1 MLTRARLFLRNS
13 WPAVIVFAVALAVY
27 SVTLCPTLFVEG
39 SGENIVCVWTLGVP
53 HPPGFPLFC
62 LLGRAFAGLISV
74 GEPAFRV
81 NLFSAVMG
89 ATAAA
94 GLFLLIITA
103 GVGRIAAAAAA
114 LTYAFSATFWRQA
127 VIAEVY
133 TLSTGLVMVQIG
145 LLLHW
150 SRARR
155 QPVAQAP
162 ASHDKQKVERQA
174 KRHGVRDRDAALLWF
189 GLAFGLGLTVHYIHV
204 LLLPAY
210 AFFVAASDR
219 TVFRRWR
226 TLAGAVGMAAVGF
239 SLHVYAPLR
248 SRADPPIDWGNPETL
263 ANWWSYLTAAQYRGK
278 MFHLPLQSI
287 ASNLWS
293 FFARLPAELTWP
305 GLAAALAGIGVI
317 VRRDKALFGLLALM
331 IVLALVWA
339 TNYDIPW
346 EIDVYYLPA
355 VLGLAVFV
363 AVGVDWAV
371 RSASARKGLKWA
383 PVLSLVLPVLA
394 LYANLARNDLS
405 EQGFVLD
412 NALDVLDAVE
422 SGSAVV
428 LPTTNP
434 TFALLY
440 LKHVEHSAAG
450 VELWCLSDSG
460 VAPAEKAV
468 SPLQE
473 RESVPLPRLVVD
485 SLARGVPVYTVDRQ
499 PAGSV
504 AGFQQLPWGCVY
516 RVVRAGESAL
526 WRESAPGALEDTFR
540 FDANRQLS
548 WYGAEHELIAC
559 RYLLVKADYAWERG
573 RQEAADDLYQEALK
587 LGDDLPSVIAQV
599 GQRYVEQG
607 RSDLAAA
614 VYEAGLAKHDDALLH
629 NRLGAIYGRANRLE
643 DAQQHFERALELKPD
658 CADAHANLASV
669 YGRRGETERAV
680 AELEEALRID
690 RSNVLALKN
699 LAHAYAQTGRKEQAK
714 DLLLRSLD
722 INPAQEDVRSYLRV
736 LETD

>member
-1 MLTRARLFLRNS
+1 MSTRARLSLRNS
-13 WPAVIVFAVALAVY
+13 CPAVIVFAVALAVY
-27 SVTLCPTLFVEG
+27 SVSLCPTVFVEG
-39 SGENIVCVWTLGVP
+39 TGENIVCVWTLGVP

-62 LLGRAFAGLISV
+62 LLGRAFAGLLPI

-81 NLFSAVMG
+81 NLFSAVLG

-94 GLFLLIITA
+94 GLFVVIMAA
-103 GVGRIAAAAAA
+103 GAGRIAAAAAA

-133 TLSTGLVMVQIG
+133 TLSTVLVLLQVG

-155 QPVAQAP
+155 QTAAQVQVG
-162 ASHDKQKVERQA
+162 HDEQNFEEQSKK
-174 KRHGVRDRDAALLWF
+174 HGARDSDTALLWF
-189 GLAFGLGLTVHYIHV
+189 GLAFGLGLTVHYSHL

-210 AFFVAASDR
+210 VFFVAASDR
-219 TVFRRWR
+219 SVLRRWR
-226 TLAGAVGMAAVGF
+226 TLAGAVGMAAAGF
-239 SLHVYAPLR
+239 GLHVYAPLR

-278 MFHLPLQSI
+278 MFQLPLESV

-293 FFARLPAELTWP
+293 FLARLPAELTWP

-331 IVLALVWA
+331 IAAALVWA
-339 TNYDIPW
+339 VNYDIPW

-355 VLGLAVFV
+355 VLGLAIFV
-363 AVGVDWAV
+363 AFGVDRAV
-371 RSASARKGLKWA
+371 RLASAAKGLEWA
-383 PVLSLVLPVLA
+383 PVLSLALPVLA
-394 LYANLARNDLS
+394 LHANFARNDLS

-412 NALDVLDAVE
+412 NALDVLDVVE
-422 SGSAVV
+422 SRSAVV

-440 LKHVEHSAAG
+440 LKHVEHRAAG
-450 VELWCLSDSG
+450 VEFWCLGDG
-460 VAPAEKAV
+460 GAAPAGKAV

-473 RESVPLPRLVVD
+473 RGSVPLPRLVAD
-485 SLARGVPVYTVDRQ
+485 SLARGTPVYTVDRQ
-499 PAGSV
+499 PAGTL
-504 AGFQQLPWGCVY
+504 AGFQQVPWGCVY
-516 RVVRAGESAL
+516 RVGRTGEGAP
-526 WRESAPGALEDTFR
+526 WRESVPDALAEGFR
-540 FDANRQLS
+540 FDADRQMS

-559 RYLLVKADYAWERG
+559 RYLLVEADHAWEQG
-573 RQEAADDLYQEALK
+573 RQDTADDLYQEALK
-587 LGDDLPSVIAQV
+587 LGADLPSVIAQV
-599 GQRYVEQG
+599 GQRYLEQG

-614 VYEAGLAKHDDALLH
+614 VYEAGLTRHDDALLH

-643 DAQQHFERALELKPD
+643 EAQQQFERALELKPD
-658 CADAHANLASV
+658 YADAHANLASV
-669 YGRRGETERAV
+669 YGRRGEIERAV

-690 RSNVLALKN
+690 GSNVLALKN
-699 LAHAYAQTGRKEQAK
+699 LAHAYAQTGREEEAEH
-714 DLLLRSLD
+714 LLRRLLD
-722 INPAQEDVRSYLRV
+722 INPAQDDVRRYLRA
-736 LETD
+736 LEGD